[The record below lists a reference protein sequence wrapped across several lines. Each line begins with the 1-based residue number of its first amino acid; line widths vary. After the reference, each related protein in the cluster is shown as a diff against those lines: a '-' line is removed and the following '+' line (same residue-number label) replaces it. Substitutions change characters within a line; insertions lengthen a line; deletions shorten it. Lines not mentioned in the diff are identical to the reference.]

1 MTDQAATSSDKST
14 VHSLAK
20 GFRVLE
26 AFTAEQT
33 EMGLAEVARAAG
45 LDNGSAFRFL
55 NTLVRLGYLEK
66 VPETQ
71 RIAIQRPTA
80 PQQKPGKTRFRL
92 TLKCLDLGFSAIAR
106 SDLRTLARPLLRG
119 LVGDTIEAASI
130 AVCDGAEIV
139 YVERV
144 QAGLARLGIEVRIGS
159 RAPVYSTAVGQVIL
173 AHLPRDR
180 QIALLD
186 AVPRRKLTPST
197 LVSLDALLERLADIR
212 TKGFALSDQEN
223 VAGLRVLAAPILD
236 SDGVPL
242 AALSVSAPAFAMPLK
257 AFEKAARAPVL
268 EAAKTLSRAL
278 QAAGGVASP
287 ALARTAR

>member
-1 MTDQAATSSDKST
+1 MTELATPASDKST

-26 AFTAEQT
+26 AFTADQT

-55 NTLVRLGYLEK
+55 NTLVQLGYLEK
-66 VPETQ
+66 VLDT
-71 RIAIQRPTA
+71 
-80 PQQKPGKTRFRL
+80 KRFRL

-268 EAAKTLSRAL
+268 AAAKTLSRAL